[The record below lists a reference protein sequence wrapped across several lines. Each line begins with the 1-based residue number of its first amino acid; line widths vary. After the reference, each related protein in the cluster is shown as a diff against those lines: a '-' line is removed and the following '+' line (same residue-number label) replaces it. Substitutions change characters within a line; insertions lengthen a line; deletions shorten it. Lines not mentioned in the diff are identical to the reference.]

1 MDATT
6 VEDID
11 MDALAAHLATLP
23 AQAGAFD
30 TVDVTRLSSA
40 GLSDYLAGVQR
51 RRNHDDA
58 LFVLICGERDS
69 RWDPED
75 RLDATADDFA
85 RATRL
90 SLGRVKHLLEQ
101 CGMLVRDLPAT
112 LQALWDGLISLEQ
125 ALAMADK
132 TRVLT
137 LQDAQTVEAA
147 TLPLLPG
154 LSLADSKAEISRATL
169 RVDPEAAVKRRE
181 RAMRLRGVTLRPGD
195 DGMASVALT
204 TSAEVAAAVDARLS
218 ADAKALLKAN
228 PGDERALN
236 AVRADL
242 MAERI
247 LRPDTPT
254 TNTAPTDADTGGTD
268 ADTASGAS
276 ADTTTAPDTAA
287 AAGDAPTTTGTG
299 CACGRAGAAFV
310 RPQIGREAV
319 IFLSF
324 NTLVALSEEP
334 GIVERVGPVD
344 AAYAREMA
352 LGEHSRLRLVF
363 VDEHGVPLAADAN
376 TYAPRQFMRRLIC
389 FIYPTCVYPGC
400 TVPSHECDLDHWI
413 PFHLGGRTTLE
424 NLAPLCRRHHRMKGH
439 KGVTIERIGYTLI
452 WTLQDG
458 SVHTVEPHRYFL
470 PIRC

>member
-1 MDATT
+1 
-6 VEDID
+6 
-11 MDALAAHLATLP
+11 
-23 AQAGAFD
+23 
-30 TVDVTRLSSA
+30 
-40 GLSDYLAGVQR
+40 
-51 RRNHDDA
+51 
-58 LFVLICGERDS
+58 
-69 RWDPED
+69 
-75 RLDATADDFA
+75 
-85 RATRL
+85 
-90 SLGRVKHLLEQ
+90 
-101 CGMLVRDLPAT
+101 
-112 LQALWDGLISLEQ
+112 
-125 ALAMADK
+125 
-132 TRVLT
+132 
-137 LQDAQTVEAA
+137 
-147 TLPLLPG
+147 
-154 LSLADSKAEISRATL
+154 
-169 RVDPEAAVKRRE
+169 
-181 RAMRLRGVTLRPGD
+181 MRLRGVTLRPGD
-195 DGMASVALT
+195 DGMATLTLT
-204 TSAEVAAAVDARLS
+204 TSADVAAAVDARLS

-228 PGDERALN
+228 PGDERGLN

-268 ADTASGAS
+268 TDTASSGS
-276 ADTTTAPDTAA
+276 ADTDTTGDGAAPATTT
-287 AAGDAPTTTGTG
+287 GTTTTTTTGTG
-299 CACGRAGAAFV
+299 CVCGRAGAAFV
-310 RPQIGREAV
+310 RPQVGREAV

-334 GIVERVGPVD
+334 GMVERVGPVD